1 MSGEK
6 PATHPT
12 QLTTVPPN
20 RQSPIANRQSPPMPR
35 KVLTN
40 YALIDRKAKGG
51 GGAAR
56 QQLDWTDPEG
66 MDEDVLAAF
75 ISAQYEDAK
84 QRRSCWEGEAAEV
97 LAWARGNQHV
107 YFDPVSDNL
116 VAENLQNL
124 PLWLRE
130 PVTINKLRGFVL
142 QQITFYIGAPLTWI
156 VNPATRDDDDVTSAR
171 GASKVVRYYFE
182 QGSPT
187 GMKGLIDAAWMFVCT
202 GIVWAKPMFDP
213 YAGAADRFDFDQLGK
228 AVDTATTD
236 ESRKVRSAFLDKTN
250 SWVQRFR
257 GRGLSAKEKTDQAL
271 DLPAGDLSI
280 DWVPGFDLSEPVHTR
295 QVDHETAW
303 LIHSRFRTIE
313 YLRERYGDI
322 ADKLQ
327 PDADSEAY
335 RYRHVELYG
344 RTELSSVVQSDEVM
358 VHELWRPRCAAA
370 PVGCLAQMAGNR
382 ILKVGP
388 HPTIT
393 SRLPFIAFQDA
404 PEPEYFRPRSTVQ
417 DLLSLARARNKQR
430 SQLHGHFS
438 ATINPVILEEDSA
451 HLPPHA
457 FRQDMPGTL
466 KVADGTIDRVRPFP
480 MPMPPPYAAEL
491 DQMNSTDM
499 EDIAGIHRST
509 SGRAESAQQSGI
521 HAQVL
526 AQGDAQRHRV
536 GRMLF
541 ESSAGELGQH
551 LLMLAWEFI
560 TQERTISITGDA
572 GERDVVVFKGSDLSK
587 RRPFG
592 PWAFNVTAAL
602 APIED
607 MAQTVAKLET
617 LLKYQILRP
626 ENERDKQL
634 ILRWVGE
641 RVPAETD
648 DWSYHRS
655 QAAKENAELLAGKPI
670 NEAIGDFDAVHVA
683 EHERFTTTEEYKR
696 KVREEL
702 SRGDVVA
709 SAEGGESQQ
718 QAPRQSR
725 TAFAML

>member
-1 MSGEK
+1 
-6 PATHPT
+6 
-12 QLTTVPPN
+12 
-20 RQSPIANRQSPPMPR
+20 
-35 KVLTN
+35 
-40 YALIDRKAKGG
+40 
-51 GGAAR
+51 
-56 QQLDWTDPEG
+56 
-66 MDEDVLAAF
+66 
-75 ISAQYEDAK
+75 
-84 QRRSCWEGEAAEV
+84 
-97 LAWARGNQHV
+97 
-107 YFDPVSDNL
+107 
-116 VAENLQNL
+116 
-124 PLWLRE
+124 
-130 PVTINKLRGFVL
+130 
-142 QQITFYIGAPLTWI
+142 
-156 VNPATRDDDDVTSAR
+156 
-171 GASKVVRYYFE
+171 
-182 QGSPT
+182 
-187 GMKGLIDAAWMFVCT
+187 
-202 GIVWAKPMFDP
+202 
-213 YAGAADRFDFDQLGK
+213 
-228 AVDTATTD
+228 
-236 ESRKVRSAFLDKTN
+236 
-250 SWVQRFR
+250 
-257 GRGLSAKEKTDQAL
+257 
-271 DLPAGDLSI
+271 
-280 DWVPGFDLSEPVHTR
+280 
-295 QVDHETAW
+295 
-303 LIHSRFRTIE
+303 
-313 YLRERYGDI
+313 
-322 ADKLQ
+322 
-327 PDADSEAY
+327 
-335 RYRHVELYG
+335 
-344 RTELSSVVQSDEVM
+344 
-358 VHELWRPRCAAA
+358 
-370 PVGCLAQMAGNR
+370 
-382 ILKVGP
+382 
-388 HPTIT
+388 
-393 SRLPFIAFQDA
+393 
-404 PEPEYFRPRSTVQ
+404 VQ

-725 TAFAML
+725 TAFAMLTHIRAHWYNETLKRVRKAVIEQKVTMDLARDYGILMSPGGPPGPGGPAPGGPGRRAPRPPVQQGAGNGRPTRPGAGAGAGAGPVSGRV